1 MKCIN
6 CKVEIESDD
15 NFCWNC
21 GHWTAKGY
29 SFLKNKKNLDKI
41 IKGDVIKQDERFN
54 LLVVITLLTFLLFFG
69 FVVFRGKDMFKPFV
83 FLKKQVDNYVY
94 GYNTS
99 IINTDNTYNKKNVE
113 TIDDAH
119 EIIKKDFSSQS
130 WKCFSSP
137 ELSVLEYELMNN
149 YNIASVTFCDISYNE
164 ATKISNVIKRIY
176 ELFPDIK
183 GGLTNITIT
192 NAKTKSEY
200 IAYFQPRYQF
210 VNSFDDIA
218 DFNKVNKTQILLNS
232 YYFLNEDILSTDID
246 NIVGTGWYVDD
257 ATWESAIAHEFGHY
271 ISFMTLLK
279 EYGLS
284 NITLETNSNYSVI
297 DKILEEF
304 DSGTHSKSV
313 ITDALNNYNLKYK
326 SNLNLEQFSLAISNY
341 SGSKDK
347 NGNII
352 FEETIA
358 EGVHDYYLHGTGCK
372 KESYEIIQVLKNK
385 L

>member
-1 MKCIN
+1 MKCIH
-6 CKVEIESDD
+6 CEVEIESDD

-29 SFLKNKKNLDKI
+29 SFLKNKNNIDKI

-54 LLVVITLLTFLLFFG
+54 LLVVMTLLTFLLFFG
-69 FVVFRGKDMFKPFV
+69 FVMFRGEDMFKPFV
-83 FLKKQVDNYVY
+83 FLKKQIDNYVY
-94 GYNTS
+94 GYSTS
-99 IINTDNTYNKKNVE
+99 IINTDNIYNKKNIE
-113 TIDDAH
+113 TIDDAY

-137 ELSVLEYELMNN
+137 ELSILEYELMDN

-176 ELFPDIK
+176 ELFPNVK

-192 NAKTKSEY
+192 NAKTQSEY

-210 VNSFDDIA
+210 VNSSDDIA
-218 DFNKVNKTQILLNS
+218 NFNKVNKTQILLNS
-232 YYFLNEDILSTDID
+232 YYFLNENILST
-246 NIVGTGWYVDD
+246 NINDVVGSGWYVDD

-271 ISFMTLLK
+271 ISFMILLK

-284 NITLETNSNYSVI
+284 NITLETNLNSSVI
-297 DKILEEF
+297 NKVVEDF
-304 DSGTHSKSV
+304 DSGSHSKNIVSN
-313 ITDALNNYNLKYK
+313 ALNNYNLKYN
-326 SNLNLEQFSLAISNY
+326 SNLTLEQFSLAISNY
-341 SGSKDK
+341 SGTKDK

-358 EGVHDYYLHGTGCK
+358 EGVHDYYLHGTNCK
-372 KESYEIIQVLKNK
+372 KESYEIIQVIKDK

>member
-1 MKCIN
+1 MKCIH
-6 CKVEIESDD
+6 CEVEIESDD

-29 SFLKNKKNLDKI
+29 SFLKNKNNIDKI

-54 LLVVITLLTFLLFFG
+54 LLVVMTLLTFLLFFG
-69 FVVFRGKDMFKPFV
+69 FVMFRGEDMFKPFV
-83 FLKKQVDNYVY
+83 FLKKQIDNYVY

-99 IINTDNTYNKKNVE
+99 IINTDNIYNKKNIE
-113 TIDDAH
+113 TIDDAY

-137 ELSVLEYELMNN
+137 ELSILEYELMDN

-176 ELFPDIK
+176 ELFPNVK

-192 NAKTKSEY
+192 NAKTQSEY

-210 VNSFDDIA
+210 VNSSDDIA
-218 DFNKVNKTQILLNS
+218 NFNKVNKTQILLNS
-232 YYFLNEDILSTDID
+232 YYFLNENILST
-246 NIVGTGWYVDD
+246 NINDVVGSGWYVDD

-271 ISFMTLLK
+271 ISFMILLK

-284 NITLETNSNYSVI
+284 NITLETNLNSSVI
-297 DKILEEF
+297 NKVVEDF
-304 DSGTHSKSV
+304 DSGSHSKNIVSN
-313 ITDALNNYNLKYK
+313 ALNNYNLKYN
-326 SNLNLEQFSLAISNY
+326 SNLTLEQFSLAISNY
-341 SGSKDK
+341 SGTKDK

-358 EGVHDYYLHGTGCK
+358 EGVHDYYLHGTNCK
-372 KESYEIIQVLKNK
+372 KESYEIIQVIKDK

>member
-1 MKCIN
+1 MKCIH
-6 CKVEIESDD
+6 CEVEIESDD

-29 SFLKNKKNLDKI
+29 SFLKNKNNIDKI

-54 LLVVITLLTFLLFFG
+54 LLVVMTLLTFLLFFG
-69 FVVFRGKDMFKPFV
+69 FVMFRGEDMFKPFV
-83 FLKKQVDNYVY
+83 FLKKQIDNYVY
-94 GYNTS
+94 GYSTS
-99 IINTDNTYNKKNVE
+99 IINTDNIYNKKNIE
-113 TIDDAH
+113 TIDDAY

-137 ELSVLEYELMNN
+137 ELSILEYELMDN

-176 ELFPDIK
+176 ELFPNIK

-192 NAKTKSEY
+192 NAKTQSEY

-210 VNSFDDIA
+210 VNSQDDIA
-218 DFNKVNKTQILLNS
+218 IFNKVNKTQILLNS
-232 YYFLNEDILSTDID
+232 YYFLNENILST
-246 NIVGTGWYVDD
+246 NINDVVGTGWYVDD

-279 EYGLS
+279 EYGLN
-284 NITLETNSNYSVI
+284 NITLETNLNSNVI
-297 DKILEEF
+297 NKALEDF
-304 DSGTHSKSV
+304 DSGSHSKNIVSN
-313 ITDALNNYNLKYK
+313 ALNNYNLKYN
-326 SNLNLEQFSLAISNY
+326 SNLTLEQFSLAISNY
-341 SGSKDK
+341 SGTKDK

-358 EGVHDYYLHGTGCK
+358 EGVHDYYLHGTNCK
-372 KESYEIIQVLKNK
+372 KESYEIIRVIKDEL
-385 L
+385 

>member
-1 MKCIN
+1 MKCIH
-6 CKVEIESDD
+6 CEVEIESDD

-29 SFLKNKKNLDKI
+29 SFLKNKNNIDKI

-54 LLVVITLLTFLLFFG
+54 LLVVMTLLTFLLFFG
-69 FVVFRGKDMFKPFV
+69 FVMFRGEDMFKPFV
-83 FLKKQVDNYVY
+83 FLKKQIDNYVY

-99 IINTDNTYNKKNVE
+99 IINTNNIYNKKNIE
-113 TIDDAH
+113 TIDDAY

-137 ELSVLEYELMNN
+137 ELSILEYELMDN

-176 ELFPDIK
+176 ELFPNIN

-192 NAKTKSEY
+192 NAKTQSEY

-210 VNSFDDIA
+210 VNSQDDIA
-218 DFNKVNKTQILLNS
+218 IFNKVNKTQILLNS
-232 YYFLNEDILSTDID
+232 YYFLNENILST
-246 NIVGTGWYVDD
+246 NINDVVGTGWYVDD

-279 EYGLS
+279 EYNLS
-284 NITLETNSNYSVI
+284 NITLETNLNSDVI
-297 DKILEEF
+297 NKVLEDF
-304 DSGTHSKSV
+304 DSGFHSKNIVSN
-313 ITDALNNYNLKYK
+313 ALNNYNLKYN
-326 SNLNLEQFSLAISNY
+326 SNLTLEQFSLSISDY
-341 SGSKDK
+341 SGTKDK

-358 EGVHDYYLHGTGCK
+358 EGVHDYYLHGTNCK
-372 KESYEIIQVLKNK
+372 KESYEIIQVIKGK

>member
-1 MKCIN
+1 MKCIH
-6 CKVEIESDD
+6 CEVEIESDD

-29 SFLKNKKNLDKI
+29 SFLKNKNNIDKI

-54 LLVVITLLTFLLFFG
+54 LLVVMTLLTFLLFFG
-69 FVVFRGKDMFKPFV
+69 FVMFRGEDMFKPFV
-83 FLKKQVDNYVY
+83 FLKKQIDNYVY
-94 GYNTS
+94 GYSTS
-99 IINTDNTYNKKNVE
+99 IINTDNIYNKKNIE
-113 TIDDAH
+113 TIDDAY

-137 ELSVLEYELMNN
+137 ELSILEYELMDN

-176 ELFPDIK
+176 ELFPNIK

-192 NAKTKSEY
+192 NAKTQSEY

-210 VNSFDDIA
+210 VNSQDDIA
-218 DFNKVNKTQILLNS
+218 IFNKVNKTQILLNS
-232 YYFLNEDILSTDID
+232 YYFLNENILST
-246 NIVGTGWYVDD
+246 NINDVVGSGWYVDD

-279 EYGLS
+279 EYVLS
-284 NITLETNSNYSVI
+284 NITLETNLNSSVI
-297 DKILEEF
+297 NKVLEDF
-304 DSGTHSKSV
+304 DSGSHSKNIVSN
-313 ITDALNNYNLKYK
+313 ALNNYNLKYN
-326 SNLNLEQFSLAISNY
+326 SNLTLEQFSLAISNY
-341 SGSKDK
+341 SGTKDK

-358 EGVHDYYLHGTGCK
+358 EGVHDYYLHGTNCK
-372 KESYEIIQVLKNK
+372 KESYEIIQVIKDK

>member
-358 EGVHDYYLHGTGCK
+358 EGVHDYYLHGTECK

>member
-1 MKCIN
+1 MKCIH
-6 CKVEIESDD
+6 CEVEIESDD

-29 SFLKNKKNLDKI
+29 SFLKNKNNIDKI

-54 LLVVITLLTFLLFFG
+54 LLVVMTLLTFLLFFG
-69 FVVFRGKDMFKPFV
+69 FVMFRGEDMFKPFV
-83 FLKKQVDNYVY
+83 FLKKQIDNYVY
-94 GYNTS
+94 GYSTS
-99 IINTDNTYNKKNVE
+99 IINTDNIYNKKNIE
-113 TIDDAH
+113 TIDDAY

-137 ELSVLEYELMNN
+137 ELSILEYELMDN

-176 ELFPDIK
+176 ELFPNIK

-192 NAKTKSEY
+192 NAKTQSEY

-210 VNSFDDIA
+210 VNSHDDIA
-218 DFNKVNKTQILLNS
+218 NFNKVNKTQILLNS
-232 YYFLNEDILSTDID
+232 YYFLNENILST
-246 NIVGTGWYVDD
+246 NINDVVGSGWYVDD
-257 ATWESAIAHEFGHY
+257 ATWESAIAHELGHY

-284 NITLETNSNYSVI
+284 NITLETNLNSSVI
-297 DKILEEF
+297 NKVLEYF
-304 DSGTHSKSV
+304 DSGSHSKNIVSN
-313 ITDALNNYNLKYK
+313 ALNNYNLRYN
-326 SNLNLEQFSLAISNY
+326 SNLTLEQFSLAISNY
-341 SGSKDK
+341 SGTKDK

-358 EGVHDYYLHGTGCK
+358 EGVHDYYLHGTNCK
-372 KESYEIIQVLKNK
+372 KESYEIIQVIKDK

>member
-358 EGVHDYYLHGTGCK
+358 EGVHDYYLHGTECK
-372 KESYEIIQVLKNK
+372 KESYEIIQVIKDK